1 MAAIEKTF
9 YGTSSAQKEKLKKIT
24 GTSAVEA
31 SGTAGLLWG
40 FSGSSAALGEI
51 KDDSACIALI
61 AKNAV
66 WFEKPIP
73 FTTSLDVTLTAGK
86 AVVYYE

>member
-9 YGTSSAQKEKLKKIT
+9 YGTSSAQKVKSKEIT

-31 SGTAGLLWG
+31 LGTAGLLWG
-40 FSGSSAALGEI
+40 FSGSSTALGEI
-51 KDDSACIALI
+51 KDDTTVIALI
-61 AKNAV
+61 SKNAV
-66 WFEKPIP
+66 WFEKPVP
-73 FTTSLDVTLTAGK
+73 FSTSLDITLSAGK